1 VDTGTLKARK
11 PLVVAA
17 PRSGFSLLIS
27 VIDNL
32 LRRGVGRIS
41 RSPRQIVLDR
51 VVELASFYIT
61 QKYRS
66 TFARFG
72 ITRDL
77 IFNGEFHLLVGGPKW
92 LEKSN
97 PQLAGFRKYFG
108 VRGMGDFLLVTTH
121 PRQVLEFNDVVHS
134 HTAPAL
140 WLQED
145 YYASFRKFTSIRNP
159 LGIINSASF
168 SLNAMASEY
177 IQNFL
182 PGESEDHIR
191 QRHGLYKLTD
201 LEFFRGLVRFLKG
214 YLDEYLPCQKEYF
227 VMRWEDLITDP
238 PTTICR
244 IAAALDLAC
253 SEEEAQALWKP
264 MDHVNLLRFHK
275 HNYRKGKGI
284 VGDWKNSLV
293 NEHLDIFRE
302 YGFDHYMEALGYPP
316 VPVLDPRGYSPY
328 QKLIARYLQRGEL
341 YRQVGDPDLFGF
353 AFNKSNI
360 DASKFGFKSFPAR
373 KWTRVE
379 RSTLSQDSVVEA
391 VSDTAEECCEKIN
404 QLLFQVLD
412 ARLET
417 WSDARDCIGSL
428 EKDWT
433 NLMGEVPD
441 GRGLALYARALESIR
456 SNCA

>member
-1 VDTGTLKARK
+1 MPKVRK

-27 VIDNL
+27 VINTL
-32 LRRGVGRIS
+32 LQHGDGRIT
-41 RSPRQIVLDR
+41 RSPGQIVLDR
-51 VVELASFYIT
+51 VVELASFYT
-61 QKYRS
+61 THKYRA
-66 TFARFG
+66 TFSRFG

-77 IFNGEFHLLVGGPKW
+77 IFNGEFHLLIGGPKW
-92 LEKSN
+92 LEKTN

-108 VRGMGDFLLVTTH
+108 VRGMGDFLLVTSH
-121 PRQVLEFNDVVHS
+121 PRQVLEYNDVVHS
-134 HTAPAL
+134 HTAPGL
-140 WLQED
+140 WLKED
-145 YYASFRKFTSIRNP
+145 YYASFLKFTSIRNP
-159 LGIINSASF
+159 IGIVNSASF

-182 PGESEDHIR
+182 TGESEDYIR

-201 LEFFRGLVRFLKG
+201 LEFFRGLVRFLKN
-214 YLDEYLPCQKEYF
+214 YLDEYLSCQGEYF
-227 VMRWEDLITDP
+227 VMRWEELINDP
-238 PTTICR
+238 AGTICR
-244 IAAALDLAC
+244 IASELDVAC
-253 SEEEAQALWKP
+253 TEEEALALWKP
-264 MDHVNLLRFHK
+264 MDHVNLLHYHK

-302 YGFDHYMEALGYPP
+302 YGFDHYLERLGYPP
-316 VPVLDPRGYSPY
+316 VPVLDPRDYSPY
-328 QKLIARYLQRGEL
+328 QKLIARYLQRGEI
-341 YRQVGDPDLFGF
+341 YRQIGDPDLFGF

-379 RSTLSQDSVVEA
+379 RSTLSRDSIVEA

-404 QLLFQVLD
+404 QLLSQLLD

-417 WSDARDCIGSL
+417 WSDAMDCIRSM

-441 GRGLALYARALESIR
+441 GRGVALYYRAMESLG